1 MVWLVTMDEGLE
13 NPEGP
18 ADVPAGRGTRYR
30 DAGLPLAWDVLC
42 ESGRD

>member
-1 MVWLVTMDEGLE
+1 MDEGLE

-18 ADVPAGRGTRYR
+18 AEVEGRGTRYW

-42 ESGRD
+42 DSGWD